1 MVPNSRSA
9 SFPMDRTAARM
20 SRVSGGFGPFR
31 QSPLRRQRV
40 SRYQDLR
47 SLQIEPGVTGR
58 VAQSED
64 HPSPA
69 RVVEAGA
76 VLQVLVYPDG
86 LEALQNL
93 ANEPS
98 GRVAL
103 CSNRAAT

>member
-9 SFPMDRTAARM
+9 SFPMDRTAAHM
-20 SRVSGGFGPFR
+20 SRVSGRFGPFR
-31 QSPLRRQRV
+31 PPPPASARL
-40 SRYQDLR
+40 RYQDLR
-47 SLQIEPGVTGR
+47 SLQIEARVTGR

-98 GRVAL
+98 GR
-103 CSNRAAT
+103 

>member
-31 QSPLRRQRV
+31 QPLRRQRV
-40 SRYQDLR
+40 SRYQNLR
-47 SLQIEPGVTGR
+47 SLQIEARVTGR

-69 RVVEAGA
+69 SVVEAGA